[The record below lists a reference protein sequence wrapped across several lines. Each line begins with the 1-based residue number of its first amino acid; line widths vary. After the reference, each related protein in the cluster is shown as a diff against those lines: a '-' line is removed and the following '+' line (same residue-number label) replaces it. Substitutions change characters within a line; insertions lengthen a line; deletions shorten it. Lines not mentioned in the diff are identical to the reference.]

1 MDLSVKPPKQLKKYK
16 TKQPPYAHMEGW
28 LPCRCLLTNPSGGGK
43 GIIMLN
49 LALKFWRGCFSRIY
63 LFSPTSDVDHTWS
76 PLEQYIKTQLSVEES
91 EQVFFNTF
99 SEKKL
104 EELLETQRKI
114 VQWQKKNQPNEKI
127 HQILILIDDFG
138 SDQNVMKHTK
148 VLDKLYTQGRHI
160 FVSTIISQQRWMM
173 ASSTQRSQATLVIYG
188 KPRSELD
195 WKKFAEENSAL
206 AGGMKN
212 LEEMM
217 RIATSEPYGFLTLDL
232 LTQDPNKRFLK
243 NFHTYLQIP
252 S

>member
-1 MDLSVKPPKQLKKYK
+1 
-16 TKQPPYAHMEGW
+16 
-28 LPCRCLLTNPSGGGK
+28 
-43 GIIMLN
+43 MLN
-49 LALKFWRGCFSRIY
+49 LAFRIWRGYFGRIY
-63 LFSPTSDVDHTWS
+63 LFSPTADVDHTWA
-76 PLEQYIKTQLSVEES
+76 PLEAHIRKELKVEES

-138 SDQNVMKHTK
+138 SDQNIMKHTK

-160 FVSTIISQQRWMM
+160 FVSTVISQQRWMM

>member
-1 MDLSVKPPKQLKKYK
+1 MDLSVKPPKHLKKYK
-16 TKQPPYAHMEGW
+16 TKQPPYPHMEGW
-28 LPCRCLLTNPSGGGK
+28 LSARCLLTNPSGGGK
-43 GIIMLN
+43 GIVMLN
-49 LALKFWRGCFSRIY
+49 LALKFWRGCFCRIY
-63 LFSPTSDVDHTWS
+63 LFSHTADVDHTWG
-76 PLEQYIKTQLSVEES
+76 PLENYIRKELKVEES

-138 SDQNVMKHTK
+138 SDQNIMKHTK

-160 FVSTIISQQRWMM
+160 FVSTVISQQRWMM

-217 RIATSEPYGFLTLDL
+217 RIATSQPYGFLTLDL
-232 LTQDPNKRFLK
+232 LTQDPNRRFLK
-243 NFHTYLQIP
+243 NFDTYLQIP

>member
-1 MDLSVKPPKQLKKYK
+1 
-16 TKQPPYAHMEGW
+16 
-28 LPCRCLLTNPSGGGK
+28 
-43 GIIMLN
+43 
-49 LALKFWRGCFSRIY
+49 
-63 LFSPTSDVDHTWS
+63 
-76 PLEQYIKTQLSVEES
+76 
-91 EQVFFNTF
+91 
-99 SEKKL
+99 
-104 EELLETQRKI
+104 
-114 VQWQKKNQPNEKI
+114 
-127 HQILILIDDFG
+127 
-138 SDQNVMKHTK
+138 
-148 VLDKLYTQGRHI
+148 
-160 FVSTIISQQRWMM
+160 MM

-243 NFHTYLQIP
+243 NFDTYLQIP